1 MKTIEVHTLN
11 LSSELDATFSG
22 RIEEI
27 EGGPSEGA

>member
-1 MKTIEVHTLN
+1 MKTIEVHTMN

-27 EGGPSEGA
+27 EDGSS